1 MQQLSSTGE
10 AQPSELSIYRCCET
24 FFNCGAIRKH
34 PEEKEQLKELEKQRQ
49 EVLKDIES
57 VRNAM
62 KVKQAAAK
70 SIQWRY
76 VYKVRR
82 HLVESNPGRYL
93 TTGDDRQSIENW
105 FLLNKDAKQ
114 LEEILK
120 GKLPT
125 PGAILNEI
133 VSAEKCDVA

>member
-1 MQQLSSTGE
+1 
-10 AQPSELSIYRCCET
+10 
-24 FFNCGAIRKH
+24 
-34 PEEKEQLKELEKQRQ
+34 
-49 EVLKDIES
+49 
-57 VRNAM
+57 M

-76 VYKVRR
+76 VYKVRGY
-82 HLVESNPGRYL
+82 LVESNPGRYL
-93 TTGDDRQSIENW
+93 TTGDDGQSIENW

-114 LEEILK
+114 LEVILK

-133 VSAEKCDVA
+133 LSADVA